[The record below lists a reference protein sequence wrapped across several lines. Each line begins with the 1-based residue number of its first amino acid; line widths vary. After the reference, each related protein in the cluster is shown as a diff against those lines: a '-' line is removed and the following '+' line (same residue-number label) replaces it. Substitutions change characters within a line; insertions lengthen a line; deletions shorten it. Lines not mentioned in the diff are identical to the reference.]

1 MSRKTKSPTVEQYSN
16 LQLAYD
22 YFNQKLFDGDLADCV
37 ITLRS
42 HGKRTLGLFHAEQWQ
57 HDADTA
63 HEIALCPR
71 HLRRPLRDVFGT
83 LVHEMCH
90 LWQQDHGKPSR
101 SGYHNKE
108 WGSKMKDVGL
118 YPSNTGEPGGKE
130 TGQQMTHYIV
140 EGGPFAA
147 AVEKMPDSIRL
158 PWVGVE
164 PVEKE
169 KKSSNKV
176 KYHCPTCDVAAW
188 GKPGILLLCGN
199 CNEELEAQE

>member
-1 MSRKTKSPTVEQYSN
+1 MSRKTKSPTAEQYTN
-16 LQLAYD
+16 LQAAYD
-22 YFNQKLFDGDLADCV
+22 YFNEVLFDKTLADCI

-57 HDADTA
+57 HGADTC
-63 HEIALCPR
+63 HEIALSPA
-71 HLRRPLRDVFGT
+71 HLRRPVRDVFGT

-101 SGYHNKE
+101 SGYHNRE
-108 WGSKMKDVGL
+108 WGTKMKEIGL
-118 YPSNTGEPGGKE
+118 HPSHTGEPGGKE
-130 TGQQMTHYIV
+130 VGQQMTHYIV
-140 EGGPFAA
+140 EGGPFDV
-147 AVEKMPDSIRL
+147 AVDAMPDSVLL

-176 KYHCPTCDVAAW
+176 KYHCPTCDVTAW
-188 GKPGILLLCGN
+188 GKGGILLLCGN
-199 CNEELEAQE
+199 CEEELEAQE